1 MATFDTQAAKAAG
14 YSDEEIAKVTSGIEA
29 AKKAGYD
36 DSEISQF
43 LSTGLERS
51 TTLSSAGTA
60 LGKGAVRGA
69 VAAGDTASMIENI
82 MPVTGLLRRGAK
94 ALAPD
99 ITRRAGESVKQFR
112 ERLLA
117 QNRADPNATTVERML
132 GTGAEFATQGALTG
146 GLGGTARQAATNIL
160 TPAIGAA
167 VGEQIGTPGEGS
179 GETGK
184 FIGALASPFI
194 ASRIGA
200 ALKPDVSPALKRL
213 VEAGGQPTTGQITG
227 GGIQRLESFPILNQF
242 TQGALDTSTR
252 SYTLAANNLALEP
265 LRLGKQPLGKID
277 LSKVSGNDLYAKA
290 DDIAQD
296 AYNKLLPQLK
306 LKLDPQLPQELAAIK
321 AAHPEVADKLQN
333 IQNTIFKIM
342 SKKGTTAITGADMK
356 IVESKLGRQLR
367 KANLSNDIM
376 ADELADGVAEMQG
389 ALRDMVARQNPSQA
403 KELQRINEAW
413 SNLVRVRKATIG
425 ASSTNDGF
433 FNPQQLARAVTAV
446 NASRTG
452 QAVARG
458 ESGMQNVARAGIEH
472 MSTQPG
478 KSLPY
483 SALARGAGTL
493 GTLGTLG
500 GGAAAGAGLGAAGIG
515 TGVGLGIAGGLAGY
529 GAAYTPTAQG
539 VIRNFLTSNR
549 GPLPA
554 TLGEILRDTR
564 TNPAFVTNLP
574 QFNRGE
580 QD

>member
-1 MATFDTQAAKAAG
+1 MTEQEEFEFRARLEAEQAAPQPA
-14 YSDEEIAKVTSGIEA
+14 
-29 AKKAGYD
+29 
-36 DSEISQF
+36 
-43 LSTGLERS
+43 RS

-60 LGKGAVRGA
+60 LGKGAVRGV

-82 MPVTGLLRRGAK
+82 MPATGLLRRGAQ

-99 ITRRAGESVKQFR
+99 ITRRVGESIKQFR
-112 ERLLA
+112 DRLLA
-117 QNRADPNATTVERML
+117 QNQADPNATRTERML

-184 FIGALASPFI
+184 LIGALAAPF
-194 ASRIGA
+194 AVSRLGA
-200 ALKPDVSPALKRL
+200 ALKPDISPALKRL

-227 GGIQRLESFPILNQF
+227 GGLKKLESFPILNQF
-242 TQGALDTSTR
+242 TEGALDTSTR

-296 AYNKLLPQLK
+296 AYNTLLPQLK

-321 AAHPEVADKLQN
+321 SAHPEVLDKLEN
-333 IQNTIFKIM
+333 IQKTIFKIL
-342 SKKGTTAITGADMK
+342 SKKGTTAITGEDMK
-356 IVESKLGRQLR
+356 IVEKKLGSQLR
-367 KANLSNDIM
+367 KANLSNDTM
-376 ADELADGVAEMQG
+376 ADELADGVTEMQG
-389 ALRDMVARQNPSQA
+389 ALRDMVARQNPTKA
-403 KELQRINEAW
+403 PELQRINKAW
-413 SNLVRVRKATIG
+413 SNLVRVRKATTG
-425 ASSTNDGF
+425 AFATNDGF
-433 FNPQQLARAVTAV
+433 FTPQQFARAVTAV

-458 ESGMQNVARAGIEH
+458 EAGMQDVARAGIEN
-472 MSTQPG
+472 MSTQAS

-493 GTLGTLG
+493 GTLGG
-500 GGAAAGAGLGAAGIG
+500 AGAGAATAAGLGAAGIG
-515 TGVGLGIAGGLAGY
+515 TGAGLGIVGGLGAY

-539 VIRNFLTSNR
+539 VLRSFLTGNR
-549 GPLPA
+549 GPLTG
-554 TLGEILRDTR
+554 TLGEVLRDTR
-564 TNPAFVTNLP
+564 TNPAFVHNLP
-574 QFNRGE
+574 QFRRDEE
-580 QD
+580 QN